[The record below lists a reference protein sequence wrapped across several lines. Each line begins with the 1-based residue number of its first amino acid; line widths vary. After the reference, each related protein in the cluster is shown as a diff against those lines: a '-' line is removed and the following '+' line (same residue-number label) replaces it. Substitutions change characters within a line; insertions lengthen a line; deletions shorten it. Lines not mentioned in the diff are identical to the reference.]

1 MNKRK
6 ICIGSAQFGNPY
18 GISNRSKKRVSFNEL
33 NKIFEL
39 VLYNKINYLDTAFEY
54 NLSSSFKKINFN
66 FNNMNIIT
74 KIPSTYFREKNF
86 LETIEKKLKR
96 DLKKFKIKCFYGVLI
111 HDFINLKN
119 KDKYKIKKT
128 LQYLLKKKITKKI
141 GLSIYQQKEF
151 YNFQKII
158 KPNIVQGP
166 VNLFDK
172 SMLKNNFLNFLE
184 SQKIEFHARSIFL
197 QGLLLM
203 DFENLP
209 IYFLKW
215 RKCFD
220 NLKTWS
226 VKNNISIYNACLLY
240 VYSIQNIKKIIV
252 GFQTSDQ
259 LNEFLQFKSRKEIN
273 FNKIINLNYSE
284 KLIKPYHWNINE
296 KK

>member
-6 ICIGSAQFGNPY
+6 ICIGSAQFGDPY
-18 GISNRSKKRVSFNEL
+18 GISNQSKKKVSFHEL

-39 VLYNKINYLDTAFEY
+39 AHNNKINYLDTAFEY

-66 FNNMNIIT
+66 LNNMNIIT
-74 KIPSTYFREKNF
+74 KIPSRYFGERNF
-86 LETIEKKLKR
+86 LEVIEKKLKK
-96 DLKKFKIKCFYGVLI
+96 DLNKFKIKYFYGVLI

-128 LQYLLKKKITKKI
+128 FKFLLKKKITKKI
-141 GLSIYQQKEF
+141 GLSIYQQKDF

-166 VNLFDK
+166 VNLFDR
-172 SMLKNNFLNFLE
+172 SMLKNNFLKFLE
-184 SQKIEFHARSIFL
+184 KEKIEFHARSIFL

-203 DFENLP
+203 DFDNLP
-209 IYFLKW
+209 IYFMKW
-215 RKCFD
+215 KKCFLH
-220 NLKTWS
+220 LKTWS

-240 VYSIQNIKKIIV
+240 VCGIKNIKKIIV

-259 LNEFLQFKSRKEIN
+259 LNEFLQFKNRKEIN
-273 FNKIINLNYSE
+273 FNKIINLNYPE